1 MQFSAEIWRRS
12 EHIQALGNFSKLIGE
27 KSPIRRQRVKEAEG
41 TWAKRTSNCNCSQPS
56 LLPLS
61 AQPPSAL
68 SPASFRSQHLL
79 VMGKQRP
86 QQGPLPQLVAVALAT
101 TGPDAP
107 SSCSTPSPPL
117 SPSSLEHHSSGPLFS
132 IPNHRRCCH
141 RWFR

>member
-1 MQFSAEIWRRS
+1 MGSIIKKTRGRLSRATVPLRR
-12 EHIQALGNFSKLIGE
+12 HNGPGQRGQATVTAL
-27 KSPIRRQRVKEAEG
+27 SPASFR
-41 TWAKRTSNCNCSQPS
+41 SQPS

-68 SPASFRSQHLL
+68 SPASFPSQHLL

-86 QQGPLPQLVAVALAT
+86 QQGPLPQHVAVALAT